1 MPKKILGNTLSTLKN
16 LEHFE
21 KIKEK
26 LSDNQLKIIDNY
38 NNYEYRGY
46 SSNYLFNLEWR
57 DRSKTIVKLYQKDFD
72 KGTVRLQ
79 HSGIYEL
86 QEDIVFNPN
95 PDNDFMPTREQIL
108 SKQYP
113 IGKGGAY
120 HLGFF
125 AAITIEEDDIILN
138 LNGHT
143 LKQSMGHYLQQR
155 FFALIELASSPF
167 IVSQGPHVFSTNET
181 FKKCKNMSIVNGTLG
196 RSSHYGIH
204 GNSVENLLLSDI
216 TVTDFQVAGVH
227 LNGTKNAVLTNIN
240 ICESNNIH
248 MTPVDVLS
256 EYSQARFIRRCLK
269 HVSERYPEEFLELY
283 NYKTNSVE
291 KKTSVQIKE
300 ELFSAIEETTKAV
313 LHNKGDIPEIFK
325 NMSDKKLSDTNMYGL
340 LLNIRGMAIGKKIK
354 LRPNNDLVGNENI
367 LLHNIK
373 IKNIISEPQETVG
386 IKDSISDDL
395 LGTENSNYKIRGPV
409 ADIFD
414 VQRST
419 FLTQSGNYFIQK
431 QFGKYRQNVLSN
443 AQLLA
448 GKVNMY
454 DKTCTGTPY
463 TTKRILA
470 YVKDPNGNLS
480 KLVKD
485 NFNVEF
491 CYGLDSMAHT
501 MKGNSGLF
509 IQGGKN
515 VNIID
520 LEIDGVKV
528 INTSPSQDI
537 GDNTNDGKLAI
548 GYLEVASENVKI
560 ENMKISNVKSDYGTK
575 YSKDISKE

>member
-1 MPKKILGNTLSTLKN
+1 MPKKINGNTLANLKN
-16 LEHFE
+16 LEQFNSL
-21 KIKEK
+21 KEK
-26 LSDNQLKIIDNY
+26 LSDEQVKIIDNF

-57 DRSKTIVKLYQKDFD
+57 DRNRTIVKLYQKDFD
-72 KGTVRLQ
+72 SGTVRLK

-86 QEDIVFNPN
+86 QEDIVFHPN
-95 PDNDFMPTREQIL
+95 PDNDFMPTRKQIL

-125 AAITIEEDDIILN
+125 AAITIEADDIILN

-143 LKQSMGHYLQQR
+143 LKQSNAHYLQQR
-155 FFALIELASSPF
+155 FFSLIELASSPF
-167 IVSQGPHVFSTNET
+167 IVSQGPHVFSTQDS
-181 FKKCKNMSIVNGTLG
+181 FKKCINMSIVNGTLG

-204 GNSVENLLLSDI
+204 GNSTENLLLSDI
-216 TVTDFQVAGVH
+216 TITDFQVAGVH
-227 LNGTKNAVLTNIN
+227 LNGTKKCVLSNIN
-240 ICESNNIH
+240 ICESNSIDT
-248 MTPVDVLS
+248 TPVDVLS
-256 EYSQARFIRRCLK
+256 EYSQARFIRRCLN
-269 HVSERYPEEFLELY
+269 HVSKNYPEEYLEFY
-283 NYKTNSVE
+283 NYKTDEIE
-291 KKTSVQIKE
+291 KKTTVEIKND
-300 ELFSAIEETTKAV
+300 LFSAIESTTNAV
-313 LHNKGDIPEIFK
+313 LHNKDEIPEIFK
-325 NMSDKKLSDTNMYGL
+325 NTSEKKLSDTNLYGL
-340 LLNIRGMAIGKKIK
+340 LLNINGVAIGKKISS
-354 LRPNNDLVGNENI
+354 RPNNDKIGNEDI

-373 IKNIISEPQETVG
+373 IKNIVSEPQETIG
-386 IKDSISDDL
+386 IKDSVNDDL

-409 ADIFD
+409 GDIFD

-419 FLTQSGNYFIQK
+419 FLTESGNYFIK
-431 QFGKYRQNVLSN
+431 KEFGKYRQNVLSN

-463 TTKRILA
+463 TTNRILA
-470 YVKDPNGNLS
+470 YIKDPNGNLS
-480 KLVKD
+480 KLVND
-485 NFNVEF
+485 NFNIEF

-515 VNIID
+515 INIID

-528 INTSPSQDI
+528 VNTSSSQDI
-537 GDNTNDGKLAI
+537 GENTNDGKLAI

-560 ENMKISNVKSDYGTK
+560 ENMKISNVKSDYGKK